1 MAVHNKKLITK
12 KFPQGNKTGFAAG
25 ERLTQRA
32 ITTARIAGK
41 STGLKTQRAIT
52 AAKIAGKAFKPREV
66 LSRTGFAS
74 ALLRNPL
81 AKKIPYVG
89 TPLTVLSIAQK
100 VKKIVSPKFPGS
112 PKLPIGKKNFSY
124 WKDFQVPIPKANTV
138 SYSGKLNKGTRDFT
152 GLLEKISKTPN
163 KVLLKR
169 LNKNKL

>member
-41 STGLKTQRAIT
+41 STGLKTQRAIA

-66 LSRTGFAS
+66 LS

-89 TPLTVLSIAQK
+89 TPLTILSIAQK

-169 LNKNKL
+169 LSKNKL

>member
-1 MAVHNKKLITK
+1 MAVHNKKLVTK
-12 KFPQGNKTGFAAG
+12 KFPQGNKIGTTPVQKTVPGPYG
-25 ERLTQRA
+25 TTKTKTYQKPQVGKT
-32 ITTARIAGK
+32 TTAGRNLTKKRALISKLKKLGK
-41 STGLKTQRAIT
+41 T
-52 AAKIAGKAFKPREV
+52 
-66 LSRTGFAS
+66 
-74 ALLRNPL
+74 PL

>member
-41 STGLKTQRAIT
+41 STGLKTQRAIA

-66 LSRTGFAS
+66 LS

-89 TPLTVLSIAQK
+89 TPLTILSIAQK